1 MRSLL
6 GRFHRPFARGI
17 DEQLLLLNNLG
28 DGSTLSLDF
37 TTGVLDPRLT
47 FTRST
52 TGTFTNASGL
62 VASAAINTPRFD
74 YDPTT
79 LQPRGLL
86 IEGSAS
92 NLFYWSESFETSGA
106 ANNWNFSS
114 LNTTRGTV
122 TTTNPAGIS
131 TTVVKIQETNAAGFH
146 APLIVYSSLTS
157 SVYTI
162 SAFVKAAERQY
173 IQLID
178 NGGSG
183 AFGMFNLSGSGSV
196 VSESA
201 AGVSTI
207 TKYPDNWYRIVVR
220 TPTLTNINVQFRLS
234 TDGTTTSYT
243 GTTGSG
249 VYIWGAQLETG
260 SGASS
265 YIPTGASQATRNAD
279 SCVMTGTN
287 FSSWFAGATE
297 GVFYAEY
304 EAPRSLGTAD
314 YFCLGTQYAAGTFI
328 GINLANST
336 LFPQALISPGGGFR
350 ISGGISVAASTPM
363 KHAAKW
369 SGANNVLVFANG
381 AVGTAH
387 SATTGTPTLTM
398 FSIGS
403 SSTSGTAATG
413 DYLNACVR
421 RVKFWPVALSNS
433 QIQAITT

>member
-265 YIPTGASQATRNAD
+265 YIPTGASTGSRAEDTCYMD
-279 SCVMTGTN
+279 GTN
-287 FSSWFAGATE
+287 FSSWYSASTQTGTLFADITHSALSNANGGIELGNGLGSQTTSNRVSLRRDAVIVDGVSSLTVSPTGASQRFKTAIA
-297 GVFYAEY
+297 F
-304 EAPRSLGTAD
+304 APGTSNTAA
-314 YFCLGTQYAAGTFI
+314 CRNGGTVSNPAQAAGTLS
-328 GINLANST
+328 GIN
-336 LFPQALISPGGGFR
+336 ALKLYIDASPALRPYGWIR
-350 ISGGISVAASTPM
+350 Q
-363 KHAAKW
+363 
-369 SGANNVLVFANG
+369 
-381 AVGTAH
+381 
-387 SATTGTPTLTM
+387 
-398 FSIGS
+398 
-403 SSTSGTAATG
+403 
-413 DYLNACVR
+413 
-421 RVKFWPVALSNS
+421 VKVWPINLSNATL
-433 QIQAITT
+433 QAITTL